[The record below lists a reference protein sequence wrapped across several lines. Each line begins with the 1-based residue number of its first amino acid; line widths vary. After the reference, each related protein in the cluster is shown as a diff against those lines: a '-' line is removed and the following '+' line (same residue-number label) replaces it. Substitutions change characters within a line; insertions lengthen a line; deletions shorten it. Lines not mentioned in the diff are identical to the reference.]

1 MENKIEYEET
11 ERGINFTDGRRTAFV
26 EKKFILD
33 LKELDGELKIKLSVT
48 NEYVPVT
55 YVLDAAE
62 VDKFFKGASSAM
74 PPGID

>member
-11 ERGINFTDGRRTAFV
+11 DRGINFTDGRRTAFV
-26 EKKFILD
+26 EKKFIVD
-33 LKELDGELKIKLSVT
+33 LKELDGVLKVKLNVT

-55 YVLDAAE
+55 MVLDAAE
-62 VDKFFKGASSAM
+62 VDQFFKGSAPAM